1 MASVLKEVARETKG
15 RAVIGLVMVSDRELT
30 RAFAITRI
38 PAIFVVRNAE
48 VTASFLGVVPKGRIE
63 QALRGS

>member
-1 MASVLKEVARETKG
+1 MASVLKEVAGETKG
-15 RAVIGLVMVSDRELT
+15 RAVIGLVMVSDRELVRT
-30 RAFAITRI
+30 FAVSGI

-48 VTASFLGVVPKGRIE
+48 VTASFVGVVPKSQIE